1 MNKTLWI
8 LKPQKILINILGV
21 FELSG
26 VGPGY
31 ECAANNYHLIISSLT
46 VTYRGSDRGS
56 NQQSNAM
63 DHNYAEKW
71 EGDLLSLE
79 IYQSVASANRI
90 YPF

>member
-1 MNKTLWI
+1 MSGFSLLSEIPLIGFWFLEMMNKTLWI
-8 LKPQKILINILGV
+8 LKPQKILINILGL

-26 VGPGY
+26 GGPGY

-63 DHNYAEKW
+63 DHNY
-71 EGDLLSLE
+71 G
-79 IYQSVASANRI
+79 
-90 YPF
+90 